1 MLVGGGSELGVLC
14 SLLWGGGSVRKQQ
27 ICILT
32 CPLLVHQSTSLSDM
46 KAEVKPAPQEPVS
59 VIPLTQVDV
68 VQAKLATFPK
78 ADWCLVP
85 GVMRAVSELGGPAD
99 PNLNL
104 PFFLTTQLGV
114 WLVLVFDF
122 QL

>member
-85 GVMRAVSELGGPAD
+85 GGDEASE
-99 PNLNL
+99 
-104 PFFLTTQLGV
+104 
-114 WLVLVFDF
+114 
-122 QL
+122 